1 MTYILAASI
10 EGPPCEI
17 CHFKVLYYSKEKY
30 SAAMTCLWWSRPIYW
45 QQVWRDLLVKDVT
58 LTHYRFN
65 YGTMTDEVIEHILL
79 KNGLWVVFKIRVK
92 NYENNNVQNFS

>member
-1 MTYILAASI
+1 MVVTSATYILAASI

-30 SAAMTCLWWSRPIYW
+30 SAAMTCIWWSRPIYW

-58 LTHYRFN
+58 LKYFIISRRS
-65 YGTMTDEVIEHILL
+65 I
-79 KNGLWVVFKIRVK
+79 
-92 NYENNNVQNFS
+92 VQR